1 MNNEISD
8 VLKGWQKV
16 IQQMSEYEP
25 IESIQSD
32 YERQLDCAA
41 EYCRQF
47 SLEIKKLKERVE
59 ELESQLSAVPAQES
73 TNEQL
78 QTENAK
84 LKEESQNYENA
95 VRIVQGWCG
104 EITLANGELRKAN
117 AAQAKEITHWKANHA
132 DLKERL
138 YVATHRTDLPS
149 DRLPLFDDYKRKIAH
164 QQFLIDSLMIEY
176 CPDEMTVEQLEN
188 WKVHQRK
195 VEV

>member
-1 MNNEISD
+1 
-8 VLKGWQKV
+8 
-16 IQQMSEYEP
+16 MSEIKP
-25 IESIQSD
+25 VSIKTAEQRFN
-32 YERQLDCAA
+32 EDCEAMNLICVDGINQAA
-41 EYCRQF
+41 YFKAEIAELRAA
-47 SLEIKKLKERVE
+47 LEAIQNEVMRL
-59 ELESQLSAVPAQES
+59 QE
-73 TNEQL
+73 
-78 QTENAK
+78 ENAK

-95 VRIVQGWCG
+95 VRIVQEWSS

-149 DRLPLFDDYKRKIAH
+149 DRLPLFDDCKRKIAH

-195 VEV
+195 AEL